1 MTYTAEQ
8 IENAKRKY
16 FNFLQIRTVA
26 SFDPQYIGYSAAE
39 QRAEYHNRIV
49 TAILAG
55 DKAKENYWKT
65 FFLNEQVKADRE
77 ISERK
82 AKLSANKEA
91 SSDILAPIK
100 ALKKIGAFGEWLNTK
115 GNSFRNQHFN
125 KKYTQEAVNAF
136 LATLK

>member
-8 IENAKRKY
+8 IENAKRNY
-16 FNFLQIRTVA
+16 FNFLQICTVA
-26 SFDPQYIGYSAAE
+26 NFDPQYIGYAAAE
-39 QRAEYHNRIV
+39 QRAEYHNSIV

-77 ISERK
+77 IAERK

-91 SSDILAPIK
+91 SADILAPIK
-100 ALKKIGAFGEWLNTK
+100 AAKKIGSFGEWLNTK
-115 GNSFRNQHFN
+115 GNPFRNQHFN

-136 LATLK
+136 LATLG